1 MQERNHRPKSD
12 EFKPPHDSPVTFH
25 EVAAIYAELR
35 PVAVRLLRSEP
46 REHWIQATSLVN
58 ATLSRIIGKD
68 WRQRA
73 WKNRGHFFE
82 EFARNMRWV
91 LVDYARQR
99 ARRPRLTLV
108 DPVAFDDVVTMYC
121 DRPEQLVEID
131 DLIER
136 MSVAEDLYESE
147 RKARVAEQLIFG
159 GLTVAEVAQMM
170 GVGEAT
176 IKRDWVAIKAW
187 FATRLGLADPS
198 RHRVDRDDV

>member
-1 MQERNHRPKSD
+1 MPERNHRPKSD

-91 LVDYARQR
+91 LVDYAR
-99 ARRPRLTLV
+99 
-108 DPVAFDDVVTMYC
+108 
-121 DRPEQLVEID
+121 
-131 DLIER
+131 
-136 MSVAEDLYESE
+136 
-147 RKARVAEQLIFG
+147 
-159 GLTVAEVAQMM
+159 
-170 GVGEAT
+170 
-176 IKRDWVAIKAW
+176 
-187 FATRLGLADPS
+187 
-198 RHRVDRDDV
+198 

>member
-1 MQERNHRPKSD
+1 
-12 EFKPPHDSPVTFH
+12 
-25 EVAAIYAELR
+25 
-35 PVAVRLLRSEP
+35 
-46 REHWIQATSLVN
+46 
-58 ATLSRIIGKD
+58 
-68 WRQRA
+68 
-73 WKNRGHFFE
+73 
-82 EFARNMRWV
+82 
-91 LVDYARQR
+91 
-99 ARRPRLTLV
+99 
-108 DPVAFDDVVTMYC
+108 MYC